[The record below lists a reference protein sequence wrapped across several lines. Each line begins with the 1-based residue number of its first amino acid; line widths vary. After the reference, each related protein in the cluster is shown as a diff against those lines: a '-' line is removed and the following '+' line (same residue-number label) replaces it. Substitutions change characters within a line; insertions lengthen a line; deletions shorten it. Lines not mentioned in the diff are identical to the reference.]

1 MLLNTHLQ
9 NILVVGGGI
18 AGMSVAI
25 RLAEEGAHVTLIDR
39 DESWSVY
46 GNGITCSGVTYRAFC
61 QLGIGRAL
69 VELGA
74 PHETLKIFDYTSG
87 AQVNEMQLPRL
98 MGDSM
103 PAGGGIL
110 RPDLHNILSSL
121 VREKGCNVRLGM
133 SVSSIAQDDDG
144 ADVVFTDGSTGRY
157 DLVIGADGL
166 FSKVR
171 QLMFPEVPKPRYT
184 GQASWRA
191 LFDLPKEW
199 ENTAIFCLAPHIKV
213 GFTPCAPGK
222 MYMFVLEPLPDNP
235 RREPDT
241 WPTLLRE
248 LLADAGGSVAQLRDS
263 IGPDT
268 MITYRPLETVFV
280 DGDWFK
286 GRVVLIGDSAHAT
299 TPHLASGAGIAVED
313 ALVLVEELKRADSL
327 SAGLNAF
334 MTRRFERAK
343 MVVSNSLQIGE
354 LELSHAPLHEQG
366 KLMQASTIAICAPF

>member
-1 MLLNTHLQ
+1 MQFNTHLQ

-18 AGMSVAI
+18 AGMAVAI
-25 RLAEEGAHVTLIDR
+25 RLAEEGASVTLIDR
-39 DESWSVY
+39 DASWSVY
-46 GNGITCSGVTYRAFC
+46 GNGITCSGVTYRALC
-61 QLGIGRAL
+61 QLGIGREL

-74 PHETLKIFDYTSG
+74 PHETLKIFDYMSG

-110 RPDLHNILSSL
+110 RPDLHNILSSR
-121 VREKGCNVRLGM
+121 VRDKGCTVRLGL
-133 SVSSIAQDDDG
+133 SVDSVVQDDDG
-144 ADVVFTDGSTGRY
+144 ADVVFSDGSTGRY

-191 LFDLPKEW
+191 LFDLPKDW

-222 MYMFVLEPLPDNP
+222 MYMFVLEPLPENQ
-235 RREPDT
+235 RREPET
-241 WPTLLRE
+241 WPTLLRN
-248 LLADAGGSVAQLRDS
+248 LLADAGGAVADLRDTIS
-263 IGPDT
+263 PDT

-327 SAGLNAF
+327 NAGLNAF
-334 MTRRFERAK
+334 MSRRFERAK
-343 MVVSNSLQIGE
+343 MVVSNSLRIGE
-354 LELSHAPLHEQG
+354 LELSRAPLSEQG
-366 KLMQASTIAICAPF
+366 KLMQDATIAVCAPF